1 MKSPAWKKKRKWMT
15 GAACAACLICIWESS
30 LVLPAWKDLLAEK
43 VLELCMP
50 VLTYEQQMAGQKNTG
65 TFARTVLFGLPVFT
79 YCQENADTDWDPS
92 QLALMEQEN
101 GVLSGTREENSESLE
116 DQLPGEGQQLETEP
130 FQPQDISA
138 SDNIWLEDT
147 EGGFFRHDQRQLC
160 YDLTEYQDFQ
170 ELFQTFYAMD
180 SVTMVGCDQLNLE
193 SLLTPDVSLDK
204 SQDGPQILLYH
215 THSQEAFADSV
226 PGDRSTTIVG
236 AGDKLARLLTETY
249 GYSVLHHAGEY
260 DVPDRDSAY
269 SRSLP
274 AIEKILEE
282 NPSIRVII
290 DLHRDG
296 ISQDRK
302 LVTDLDGR
310 PTAQF
315 MFFNGLSRTKRT
327 GDIDYLNNPYEA
339 QNLAFS
345 FRLQLAANEYYPGLA
360 RRIYLHGYRYNMH
373 LRQSVLIELGA
384 QTNTVEEIMNAIDP
398 LAQILD
404 LVLSG
409 ESASQHQP

>member
-1 MKSPAWKKKRKWMT
+1 MKSPVWKKKRKWMT
-15 GAACAACLICIWESS
+15 GAACVTCLICIWESS
-30 LVLPAWKDLLAEK
+30 LVLPAWKELLEEK

-50 VLTYEQQMAGQKNTG
+50 VLTYEQQTAGQMSTG
-65 TFARTVLFGLPVFT
+65 VFARTVLFGLPVFT
-79 YCQENADTDWDPS
+79 YCRENADTDWDPS

-101 GVLSGTREENSESLE
+101 SVLSGTREESPALPE
-116 DQLPGEGQQLETEP
+116 DLLSGEGQQLETEP

-138 SDNIWLEDT
+138 ADNIWLEDT
-147 EGGFFRHDQRQLC
+147 EERFFCHDQRQLC

-180 SVTMVGCDQLNLE
+180 SVTMVGRDQLNLE

-204 SQDGPQILLYH
+204 NGDGPQILLYH

-249 GYSVLHHAGEY
+249 GYSVLHHTGEY

-282 NPSIRVII
+282 NPSIQVII

-384 QTNTVEEIMNAIDP
+384 QTNTVEEIMNAVDP

-409 ESASQHQP
+409 ESAAQHQP